1 MGHDGIRVTGLRGRV
16 VVTGWVSVAA
26 AGLLLLGATPRVEAA
41 PARAWLAAK
50 AKKVPLRPGMK
61 AVFKADGE
69 VLSRPAEGSAEL
81 FGVSKGE
88 IMVVVQVKDDWVR
101 IQDGDGIKGW
111 VPARLVERF
120 SEDDRGD
127 DEAAGDDGASAEEG
141 AADADADADGAS
153 NEDEGRKSTWK
164 NKDRK
169 KEKDKKE
176 KEKDKKDA
184 AAEAARRKKV
194 EEAVEITDS
203 DLQQPDFGEDA
214 ERESGGGR
222 RSAGAGG
229 DDDDDDGSASDD
241 DEGDGRR
248 ERKRRKTDDEPADD
262 GAAVQLRSRLSASFG
277 LISRSQDFNSEASG
291 IVGKYALATSAPTA
305 QVVAGIDRWNGRVGL
320 GLVAGFTTTI
330 GGDGVTV
337 PGEMAGEDETLAWK
351 SGALELKARALYAAK
366 EQLDVG
372 GHVGYRRTAI
382 TVDVSE
388 VVRLPSERLSGY
400 TVGAEAH
407 ARRLGL
413 PELDVSLGAE
423 ALLSAELLQTEG
435 LRHGDETSVTAY
447 RLLLGGTYRLNDK
460 AEAILSYT
468 LAMES
473 YAFTGD
479 SARAAGAE
487 DGTRED
493 VEHLVSV
500 GISYRLM

>member
-50 AKKVPLRPGMK
+50 AKKVPLRPGMT
-61 AVFKADGE
+61 AIFKADGE

-88 IMVVVQVKDDWVR
+88 RMVVVQVKDDWVR
-101 IQDGDGIKGW
+101 IQDRDGIKGW
-111 VPARLVERF
+111 VPSRLVERF

-153 NEDEGRKSTWK
+153 NEDEERKSTWK

-169 KEKDKKE
+169 KDKKE
-176 KEKDKKDA
+176 KDK
-184 AAEAARRKKV
+184 AARRKKV

-214 ERESGGGR
+214 ESESGGGR
-222 RSAGAGG
+222 RSAGG
-229 DDDDDDGSASDD
+229 DEDNDEGGSASDD

-305 QVVAGIDRWNGRVGL
+305 QVVAGIDRWKGRVGL

-400 TVGAEAH
+400 TIGAEAH
-407 ARRLGL
+407 ARRIGL